1 MLVTILSRQVCLLIK
16 LNNCNFRERSLWYSL
31 NLRQAIHSS
40 WECRGWEVF
49 ISLFVYLKVSL
60 LMRTQKL
67 KKEGT

>member
-1 MLVTILSRQVCLLIK
+1 MLVTILSRQVCLIIK

-40 WECRGWEVF
+40 WECREVI